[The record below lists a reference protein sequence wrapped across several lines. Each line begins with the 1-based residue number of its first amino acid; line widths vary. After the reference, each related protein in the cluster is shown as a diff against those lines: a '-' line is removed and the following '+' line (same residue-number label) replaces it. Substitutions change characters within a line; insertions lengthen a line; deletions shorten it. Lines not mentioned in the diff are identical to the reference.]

1 MVFDSFSN
9 SPNIPNPS
17 EAVHFLRPVG
27 ITPVGIFLFV
37 DSQHKCGGG
46 GGPCPWAV
54 VGPPQ
59 SCSYRAILSTLHVFL
74 QERFLRRH

>member
-27 ITPVGIFLFV
+27 APAGRYFFIG
-37 DSQHKCGGG
+37 
-46 GGPCPWAV
+46 
-54 VGPPQ
+54 
-59 SCSYRAILSTLHVFL
+59 
-74 QERFLRRH
+74 RFLV